1 MAKDK
6 ESAESPSDNQAGKEK
21 PKSRAQEDGKQGDSK
36 RGNVTQREIVTELKE
51 SYIDYAMSVIVARA
65 LPDVRDG
72 LKPVHRRILYAMA
85 DSGLRSNTKHRK
97 SMAVVGEVLKSYHPH
112 GDMAVYESLV
122 RMAQDFNMR
131 YTLVDGQGN
140 FGSIDNDG
148 AAAARYTE
156 CRLSKIGDEM
166 LKDIEK
172 DTVNFID
179 NYDGTT
185 KEPTVLPSPLPQ
197 LLLNGSLGI
206 AVGMATNIPPHNLT
220 EVLDASIHLLD
231 HPKAET
237 EDLFEFIQGPDF
249 PTGGIIYDQKE
260 IISVYSQGKGSI
272 LMRGKA
278 DIVEKKD
285 GSEQIIIT
293 EIPYQVFK
301 STLVEQ
307 MADLVSEKKIEGI
320 KDIRDLSDREGMRI
334 VIDVKKGFQ
343 PQRIL
348 NRIYKFTNLQK
359 TFYLNLLA
367 LVDGIQPEILS
378 LADVLRYFIKHR
390 EEVVTRR
397 TKFELEKARE
407 RAHILEGLM
416 IALKNIDAVIQTI
429 KKSADK
435 EEARANLIK
444 KFKLTER
451 QAVAILEMRLQTLAG
466 LERKK
471 IEDELKA
478 ILETIKDLTA
488 ILKSPERLKTIIKKE
503 FLELKE
509 KFGDKRRTKVIKG
522 KLGEITEVDLVP
534 LEETIVT
541 LTTGG
546 YIKRINPATYKIQK
560 RGGKGIMGMKTMQDD
575 IVEHFLTASTHDNLM
590 FFTDSGKVLQ
600 TQVYEIPEGT
610 RVARGR
616 GILNFLELSG
626 EEKVL
631 SLIPSK
637 KEEAQKFKYLVM
649 VTKNGR
655 IKKTALGEFAN
666 VRKSGII
673 AIKLEKGDLLKKVVK
688 TTGEDDII
696 LTTRKGIAIRFK
708 EKDIRPMGR
717 AAAGVKGIRL
727 KRDDEVISMD
737 VIEKNL
743 PIDEKI
749 KNDQKGAPKQYLLVV
764 MENGYGKRTEIS
776 QYKVQG
782 RGGSGIK
789 TANITSKTGPIIM
802 ATILEDIKEDEDLI
816 VISRKGQVIRTSV
829 KSISLLGR
837 ATQGVRIMR
846 LDEGDKVASG
856 ACLKD

>member
-1 MAKDK
+1 MPEK
-6 ESAESPSDNQAGKEK
+6 EEK
-21 PKSRAQEDGKQGDSK
+21 IKSKAQEDGKDTDSK
-36 RGNVTQREIVTELKE
+36 RGNVTQREMVTELKE

-72 LKPVHRRILYAMA
+72 LKPVHRRILYAMM

-112 GDMAVYESLV
+112 GDTAVYESLV

-140 FGSIDNDG
+140 FGSIDGDG

-166 LKDIEK
+166 LRDIEK
-172 DTVNFID
+172 DTVKFID
-179 NYDGTT
+179 NYDGQTQ
-185 KEPTVLPSPLPQ
+185 EPTVLPSPLPQ

-220 EVLDASIHLLD
+220 EVLDASIYMLD

-260 IISVYSQGKGSI
+260 IISAYSQGKGAI

-278 DIVEKKD
+278 DVVEKKD

-293 EIPYQVFK
+293 EIPYQVLK
-301 STLVEQ
+301 SSLVEQ
-307 MADLVSEKKIEGI
+307 MAELVSEKKIEGI

-348 NRIYKFTNLQK
+348 NRLYKFTGLQK
-359 TFYLNLLA
+359 TFHLNLLA

-378 LADVLRYFIKHR
+378 LSDVLKYFIKHR
-390 EEVVTRR
+390 EEVVIRR
-397 TKFELEKARE
+397 TKFDLEKAKE

-435 EEARANLIK
+435 DEARLNLIK

-509 KFGDKRRTKVIKG
+509 KFGDKRRTKVVKG

-575 IVEHFLTASTHDNLM
+575 IVEHFLCASTHDNLI
-590 FFTDSGKVLQ
+590 FFTDSGKVFQ

-616 GILNFLELSG
+616 GIMNFLELST

-631 SLIPSK
+631 SLIPMPAKPANNKEVAPSK
-637 KEEAQKFKYLVM
+637 DKYLVM

-655 IKKTALGEFAN
+655 IKKTSLEEFEN

-696 LTTRKGIAIRFK
+696 LATKNGISIRFK

-727 KRDDEVISMD
+727 KKGDEVIGMD
-737 VIEKNL
+737 VISSFAKATE
-743 PIDEKI
+743 D
-749 KNDQKGAPKQYLLVV
+749 KGKKQKQYLLIV
-764 MENGYGKRTEIS
+764 MENGYGKRTDIS
-776 QYKVQG
+776 QYKTQG

-789 TANITSKTGPIIM
+789 TAKITSKTGPVVM
-802 ATILEDIKEDEDLI
+802 SCILNEPLEEEDLI

-846 LDEGDKVASG
+846 LEEGDKVASG
-856 ACLKD
+856 ACLKE

>member
-1 MAKDK
+1 MA
-6 ESAESPSDNQAGKEK
+6 EEK
-21 PKSRAQEDGKQGDSK
+21 KPTHAQEDEKSGDSK
-36 RGNVTQREIVTELKE
+36 RGNVDQREIVTELKE

-112 GDMAVYESLV
+112 GDTAVYESLV

-140 FGSIDNDG
+140 FGSIDGDG

-172 DTVNFID
+172 DTVNFVD

-220 EVLDASIHLLD
+220 EVLDASVYMLD

-260 IISVYSQGKGSI
+260 IISAYSQGKGSI

-278 DIVEKKD
+278 DVVEKKD
-285 GSEQIIIT
+285 GTEQIIIT
-293 EIPYQVFK
+293 EIPYQVLK
-301 STLVEQ
+301 STLVE
-307 MADLVSEKKIEGI
+307 DLANLVTEKKVEGI

-334 VIDVKKGFQ
+334 VIDVKRGYQ

-348 NRIYKFTNLQK
+348 NRLYKFTNLQK
-359 TFYLNLLA
+359 TFHLNLLA

-378 LADVLRYFIKHR
+378 LSDVLTYFIKHR
-390 EEVVTRR
+390 QEVVTRR
-397 TKFELEKARE
+397 TKFDLEKAKE

-435 EEARANLIK
+435 EEARINLIK

-509 KFGDKRRTKVIKG
+509 KFGDKRRTKVVKG

-575 IVEHFLTASTHDNLM
+575 IVEHFLSASTHDNLL
-590 FFTDSGKVLQ
+590 FFTDSGKVFQ

-616 GILNFLELSG
+616 GLLNFLELSN

-631 SLIPSK
+631 SLVPMPAK
-637 KEEAQKFKYLVM
+637 TTTGKEEVPKDKYLVM
-649 VTKNGR
+649 ITKNGR
-655 IKKTALGEFAN
+655 IKKTALEEFEN

-673 AIKLEKGDLLKKVVK
+673 AIRLEKGDMLKKVIK

-696 LTTRKGIAIRFK
+696 LATKNGISIRFK

-727 KRDDEVISMD
+727 KKGDEVIGMD
-737 VIEKNL
+737 MIEKNPPL
-743 PIDEKI
+743 DEKT
-749 KNDQKGAPKQYLLVV
+749 KKPAKQYFLIV
-764 MENGYGKRTEIS
+764 MENGYGKRTETS
-776 QYKVQG
+776 QYKTQG

-789 TANITSKTGPIIM
+789 TAKITSKTGPVVM
-802 ATILEDIKEDEDLI
+802 SSILQDGIEEEDLI

-846 LDEGDKVASG
+846 LEEGDKVASG
-856 ACLKD
+856 VCVED

>member
-1 MAKDK
+1 MPEENEEKN
-6 ESAESPSDNQAGKEK
+6 EIGKIL
-21 PKSRAQEDGKQGDSK
+21 S
-36 RGNVTQREIVTELKE
+36 REIVTELKE

-112 GDMAVYESLV
+112 GDTAVYESLV

-140 FGSIDNDG
+140 FGSIDGDG

-172 DTVNFID
+172 DTVKFID

-185 KEPTVLPSPLPQ
+185 QEPTVLPSPLPQ

-220 EVLDASIHLLD
+220 EVLDASIYMLD

-260 IISVYSQGKGSI
+260 IISAYSQGKGAI

-278 DIVEKKD
+278 DVVEKKD

-293 EIPYQVFK
+293 EIPYQVLK
-301 STLVEQ
+301 SSLVEQ
-307 MADLVSEKKIEGI
+307 MAELVSEKKIEGI

-334 VIDVKKGFQ
+334 VIDVKKAFQ

-348 NRIYKFTNLQK
+348 NRLYKFTSLQK
-359 TFYLNLLA
+359 TFHLNLLA

-378 LADVLRYFIKHR
+378 LSDVLKYFIKHR
-390 EEVVTRR
+390 EEVITRR
-397 TKFELEKARE
+397 TKYDLEKAKE
-407 RAHILEGLM
+407 RAHILEGLI

-435 EEARANLIK
+435 DEARLNLIK

-451 QAVAILEMRLQTLAG
+451 QAIAILEMRLQTLAG

-478 ILETIKDLTA
+478 ILELIKDLTA

-503 FLELKE
+503 FQELKE
-509 KFGDKRRTKVIKG
+509 KFGDKRRTKVVKG

-546 YIKRINPATYKIQK
+546 YIKRINPATYKIQR

-590 FFTDSGKVLQ
+590 FFTDSGKVFQ

-616 GILNFLELSG
+616 GILNFLELST

-631 SLIPSK
+631 SLIPMPASVGGPAK
-637 KEEAQKFKYLVM
+637 NGKEEASKDKYLVM

-655 IKKTALGEFAN
+655 IKKTALEEFEN

-696 LTTRKGIAIRFK
+696 LATKNGISIRFK

-717 AAAGVKGIRL
+717 GAAGVKGIRL
-727 KRDDEVISMD
+727 KKGDEVVGMD
-737 VIEKNL
+737 VIERNPPL
-743 PIDEKI
+743 DEKT
-749 KNDQKGAPKQYLLVV
+749 KKPVRQYLLVV
-764 MENGYGKRTEIS
+764 MENGYGKRTDVS
-776 QYKVQG
+776 QYKTQG
-782 RGGSGIK
+782 RGGSGVK
-789 TANITSKTGPIIM
+789 AAQITSKTGPVVM
-802 ATILEDIKEDEDLI
+802 SSILEDGAEEEDLI
-816 VISRKGQVIRTSV
+816 VISRKGQVIRTSI

-846 LDEGDKVASG
+846 LEEGDKVASG
-856 ACLKD
+856 ACLKE

>member
-1 MAKDK
+1 MA
-6 ESAESPSDNQAGKEK
+6 EEK
-21 PKSRAQEDGKQGDSK
+21 KPTHAQEDEKSGDSK
-36 RGNVTQREIVTELKE
+36 RGNVDQREIVTELKE

-112 GDMAVYESLV
+112 GDTAVYESLV

-140 FGSIDNDG
+140 FGSIDGDG

-166 LKDIEK
+166 LRDIEK
-172 DTVNFID
+172 DTVNFVD

-220 EVLDASIHLLD
+220 EVLDASVYMLD

-260 IISVYSQGKGSI
+260 IISAYSQGKGSI

-278 DIVEKKD
+278 DVVEKKD
-285 GSEQIIIT
+285 GTEQIIIT
-293 EIPYQVFK
+293 EIPYQVLK
-301 STLVEQ
+301 STLVE
-307 MADLVSEKKIEGI
+307 DLANLVTEKKVEGI

-334 VIDVKKGFQ
+334 VIDVKRGYQ

-348 NRIYKFTNLQK
+348 NRLYKFTNLQK
-359 TFYLNLLA
+359 TFHLNLLA

-378 LADVLRYFIKHR
+378 LSDVLTYFIKHR
-390 EEVVTRR
+390 QEVVTRR
-397 TKFELEKARE
+397 TKFDLEKAKE

-435 EEARANLIK
+435 EEARINLIK

-509 KFGDKRRTKVIKG
+509 KFGDKRRTKVVKG

-575 IVEHFLTASTHDNLM
+575 IVEHFLSASTHDNLL
-590 FFTDSGKVLQ
+590 FFTDSGKVFQ

-616 GILNFLELSG
+616 GLLNFLELSN

-631 SLIPSK
+631 SLVPMPAK
-637 KEEAQKFKYLVM
+637 TTTGKEEVPKDKYLVM
-649 VTKNGR
+649 ITKNGR
-655 IKKTALGEFAN
+655 IKKTALEEFEN

-673 AIKLEKGDLLKKVVK
+673 AIRLEKGDMLKKVIK

-696 LTTRKGIAIRFK
+696 LATKNGISIRFK

-727 KRDDEVISMD
+727 KKGDEVIGMD
-737 VIEKNL
+737 MIEKNPPL
-743 PIDEKI
+743 DEKT
-749 KNDQKGAPKQYLLVV
+749 KKPAKQYFLIV
-764 MENGYGKRTEIS
+764 MENGYGKRTETS
-776 QYKVQG
+776 QYKTQG

-789 TANITSKTGPIIM
+789 TAKITSKTGPVVM
-802 ATILEDIKEDEDLI
+802 SSILQDAIEEEDLI

-846 LDEGDKVASG
+846 LEEGDKVASG
-856 ACLKD
+856 VCVKD